1 MRNHRVA
8 ATALGGIERPIR
20 GFDQLGR
27 RLILLRYQRVHAD
40 ADRHKPARRFS
51 MRNEEIFD
59 RPAPFFGKRVRTL
72 ESNARQQQRKF
83 LATITGNKDR
93 FLQSNQ

>member
-27 RLILLRYQRVHAD
+27 WLILLRYQRLYAD
-40 ADRHKPARRFS
+40 ADRHKSARRFS
-51 MRNEEIFD
+51 MGNEEIFD
-59 RPAPFFGKRVRTL
+59 RSAPLFGKRVRTL
-72 ESNARQQQRKF
+72 ESEARQQQGKF
-83 LATITGNKDR
+83 LAAITGNKDR